1 MVKRQKFDVR
11 AIALVGIC
19 AATIECGKL
28 ALAAVPN
35 FEVVTLL
42 TALYGYAFGWVGV
55 LSSVVFVCIEP
66 LIYGINT
73 WVVLYFIYWPLVAL
87 VFMLMRRAKI
97 KNRWLIT
104 LVAVGLTVFFGVLS
118 ALIEIGLFSGSFDR
132 FFYRFSIYYMR
143 GIPFYV
149 IQIVGNAVL
158 FPLLFPYL
166 SVRLERL
173 GNKLLRRT

>member
-1 MVKRQKFDVR
+1 MVKKQKFDVR

-28 ALAAVPN
+28 VFSAIPN

-55 LSSVVFVCIEP
+55 LASVVFVCIEP

-73 WVVLYFIYWPLVAL
+73 WVVLYFIYWPLVAI
-87 VFMLMRRAKI
+87 VFMLLRRAKI

-104 LVAVGLTVFFGVLS
+104 LIAVALTVLFGVLS
-118 ALIEIGLFSGSFDR
+118 ALIEVGLFSGSFDR
-132 FFYRFSIYYMR
+132 FFYRFAIYYSR
-143 GIPFYV
+143 GIIFYA
-149 IQIVGNAVL
+149 IQIASNAVL
-158 FPLLFPYL
+158 FPFLFPYL
-166 SVRLERL
+166 SDKLQRL
-173 GNKLLRRT
+173 GNKFIKS

>member
-1 MVKRQKFDVR
+1 MVKKQKFDVR

-28 ALAAVPN
+28 VFSAIPN

-55 LSSVVFVCIEP
+55 LASVVFVCIEP

-73 WVVLYFIYWPLVAL
+73 WVVLYFIYWPLVAI
-87 VFMLMRRAKI
+87 VFMLLRRAKI

-104 LVAVGLTVFFGVLS
+104 LIAVVLTVFFGVFS

-132 FFYRFSIYYMR
+132 FFYRFAIYYSR
-143 GIPFYV
+143 GIIFYA
-149 IQIVGNAVL
+149 IQIASNAVL
-158 FPLLFPYL
+158 FPFLFPYL
-166 SVRLERL
+166 SDKLQRL
-173 GNKLLRRT
+173 GNKFIKS

>member
-28 ALAAVPN
+28 AFSAIPN

-104 LVAVGLTVFFGVLS
+104 LVAVGLTVLFGVLS
-118 ALIEIGLFSGSFDR
+118 ALIEIGLFSGNFDR
-132 FFYRFSIYYMR
+132 FFYRFAIYYSR
-143 GIPFYV
+143 GIVFYA
-149 IQIVGNAVL
+149 IQIASNAVL

-166 SVRLERL
+166 SKKLLKL
-173 GNKLLRRT
+173 GNKFFKS